1 MLITIAQ
8 SIRICVL
15 VVGSMLISTRASY
28 AQQYVNL
35 LENRTLDAWMKPDGS
50 SVNEGWTFDSDGTL
64 HLTGKGGNIV
74 TKNDYGDFDLWF
86 EYKISPKGNSGI
98 KYRVQ
103 KYGNSW
109 LGIEYQIQ
117 DDAAFPNMAPKHQSA
132 GLYDILDQSSP
143 ILSRK
148 YSPLDQFAV
157 GRVIVQNHRLR
168 HWMNG
173 NLIIDELD
181 CSPKFEEAI
190 ATSKFK
196 NEAGFGKN
204 TVGKL
209 MLTDHGSEVWYRNL
223 FIRRLDSCVPVQ

>member
-1 MLITIAQ
+1 MTTRFTQ
-8 SIRICVL
+8 SIRSVL
-15 VVGSMLISTRASY
+15 MLFTVVYGLTSEAF

-35 LENRTLDAWMKPDGS
+35 LENRSLDAWMKPDGS
-50 SVNEGWTFDSDGTL
+50 AVNEGWTFDADGSL

-74 TKNDYGDFDLWF
+74 TREDYGDFDLWF

-117 DDAAFPNMAPKHQSA
+117 DDAAYPNMAPKHQSA

-143 ILSRK
+143 ILHRK

-173 NLIIDELD
+173 NLIIDEMD
-181 CSPKFEEAI
+181 CSPKFDEAI
-190 ATSKFK
+190 ANSKFK
-196 NEAGFGKN
+196 NEAGFGRN
-204 TVGKL
+204 TIGKL
-209 MLTDHGSEVWYRNL
+209 MLTDHGSEVWYRNV
-223 FIRRLDSCVPVQ
+223 FIQRLDACVPAR